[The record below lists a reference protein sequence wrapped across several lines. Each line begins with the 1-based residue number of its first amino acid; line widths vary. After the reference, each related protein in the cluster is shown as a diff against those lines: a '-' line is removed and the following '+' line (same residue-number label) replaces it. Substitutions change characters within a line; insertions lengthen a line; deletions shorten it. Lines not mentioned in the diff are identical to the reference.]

1 MVKLDPASDRVLN
14 TYRIGL
20 NPFGVACDASGVW
33 VANYGSD
40 SLSVIPIP
48 PLP

>member
-14 TYRIGL
+14 TYRTGSK
-20 NPFGVACDASGVW
+20 PFGVASDGDHTR